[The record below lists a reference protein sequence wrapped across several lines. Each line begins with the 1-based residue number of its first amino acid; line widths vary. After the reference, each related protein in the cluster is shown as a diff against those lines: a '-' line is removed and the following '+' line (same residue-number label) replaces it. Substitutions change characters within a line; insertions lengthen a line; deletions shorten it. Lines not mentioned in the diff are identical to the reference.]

1 MKDKSVTVRRK
12 PVVDPYG
19 MGFIR
24 PPQNAY
30 SLTFDDKRVSQ
41 MAFTEDASKT
51 VRDVMEDMKASNAR
65 AGRNVTYKMS
75 KDGMSA
81 RWHMRYTNVDRV
93 ISGKLKCFAKRR
105 A

>member
-1 MKDKSVTVRRK
+1 MKLRRESVTRPR
-12 PVVDPYG
+12 G
-19 MGFIR
+19 MEFIR

-51 VRDVMEDMKASNAR
+51 VRDVMEDMKASNAK

-93 ISGKLKCFAKRR
+93 ISGKLKCFAKRS

>member
-1 MKDKSVTVRRK
+1 
-12 PVVDPYG
+12 
-19 MGFIR
+19 
-24 PPQNAY
+24 
-30 SLTFDDKRVSQ
+30 
-41 MAFTEDASKT
+41 
-51 VRDVMEDMKASNAR
+51 MEDMKASNAK